1 MLKIQRPV
9 EEIPTSPMADIA
21 FLLVIYFM
29 VTITFAATRGLDFGV
44 PEDPTHLPSI
54 DPVVSVLVEVLPDG
68 TVEVDG
74 AGSSVESMWGL
85 IEPKLRRE
93 PYKPVLL
100 RARPGVVYGH
110 MVTAFDRLRRTPDGF
125 DQPLQ
130 IVVPTEREIEHF
142 WG

>member
-9 EEIPTSPMADIA
+9 DEIPTSPMADIA

-29 VTITFAATRGLDFGV
+29 VTVTFAATQGLDFGV
-44 PEDPTHLPSI
+44 SEDEPDTPII
-54 DPVVSVLVEVLPDG
+54 DPVASILVEVLPDG

-74 AGSSVESMWGL
+74 TGSTVEGMWGL

-93 PYKPVLL
+93 PDKPVLL
-100 RARPGVVYGH
+100 RARSGAVYGQ
-110 MVTAFDRLRRTPDGF
+110 MVTAFDRLRRAPDGF

-130 IVVPTEREIEHF
+130 IVVPTEREIERL
-142 WG
+142 WS